1 MFEKMPNAF
10 LIRTKYIQGSL
21 GVLMQGFFSV
31 VLYDSAIISLKARC
45 EKTSVI
51 RVSRRQM
58 PEMRFVFYMYL
69 RPSFL
74 LIRMKAAL

>member
-1 MFEKMPNAF
+1 MFEKMPNVF

-45 EKTSVI
+45 EKTSV
-51 RVSRRQM
+51 
-58 PEMRFVFYMYL
+58 FYMYL